1 MLGALAQK
9 PEPNGKED
17 IVAKHI
23 GLPCVVIKDVTPIF
37 GSVPWLRGSSNHA
50 QDYKPLRA
58 VSGKLVRQ
66 IALRGARPDPPSGHG
81 IPVHC

>member
-37 GSVPWLRGSSNHA
+37 GSVPWLRGSSITRKTTNH
-50 QDYKPLRA
+50 
-58 VSGKLVRQ
+58 
-66 IALRGARPDPPSGHG
+66 
-81 IPVHC
+81 